1 MATRQTRLVIKNNT
15 VPSAPFSGATL
26 LKGEAIVNTADG
38 ILMFSGVTSSS
49 ANWTPAGPGGNATF
63 FEVGSNLYDLK
74 IRNQITAYSGVT
86 NLSGKF
92 LSGTT
97 NGFVLADI
105 SDIAGVDSYTT
116 GATWN
121 PNVLTLKLNNGKPNV
136 SVTINAFTA
145 LTVGNLTVTGTTAL
159 SGSAYYYGT
168 VSGTNPNELINLDY
182 LTGFSQTNDVY
193 VTGSTLTPAT
203 NNNDSQTSTLLYH
216 GVPLGGGYTI
226 VTDNTFTTGGTYDNN
241 TTLITFDKNDGTSY
255 SVSLSGIDVNDTYV
269 TGGTVTSGGTLNL
282 VRNDSVTVSIPK
294 VTYWTSGSTGSF
306 AIKAINKCTKPW
318 CDTLL
323 YQYIDITI
331 FGPKA
336 KMSYNA
342 APKNCRAYTFEMNNM
357 NDTCMEYY
365 YELWKADEWINK
377 MSNKEWNSLT
387 DSAIYFGYS
396 WDEKNIE
403 YYSTKSERVLK
414 HEFSD
419 SGRYIVYSYWYNKC
433 SGIDT
438 WSFTKITVCPTE
450 PTTSVKSLVKNTELK
465 IVGYYDIMGRQ
476 VDYMRPNEV
485 YIILYNNGQRR
496 KVMQVQN

>member
-1 MATRQTRLVIKNNT
+1 MLLALMLLLTAQAQAQTKCNWKGYYIKKTYQSRNYFQFQTNLADDT
-15 VPSAPFSGATL
+15 CIHYNWIVYDYQLKRTDTINEIKSGAIAVQFNA
-26 LKGEAIVNTADG
+26 KGK
-38 ILMFSGVTSSS
+38 
-49 ANWTPAGPGGNATF
+49 
-63 FEVGSNLYDLK
+63 Y
-74 IRNQITAYSGVT
+74 
-86 NLSGKF
+86 
-92 LSGTT
+92 
-97 NGFVLADI
+97 
-105 SDIAGVDSYTT
+105 
-116 GATWN
+116 
-121 PNVLTLKLNNGKPNV
+121 
-136 SVTINAFTA
+136 
-145 LTVGNLTVTGTTAL
+145 
-159 SGSAYYYGT
+159 
-168 VSGTNPNELINLDY
+168 
-182 LTGFSQTNDVY
+182 
-193 VTGSTLTPAT
+193 
-203 NNNDSQTSTLLYH
+203 
-216 GVPLGGGYTI
+216 
-226 VTDNTFTTGGTYDNN
+226 
-241 TTLITFDKNDGTSY
+241 
-255 SVSLSGIDVNDTYV
+255 
-269 TGGTVTSGGTLNL
+269 
-282 VRNDSVTVSIPK
+282 K
-294 VTYWTSGSTGSF
+294 V